1 MRAAVSRQGFTCGL
15 RLSAAG
21 MQPHKSPDR
30 CFRFCRYT
38 LGREGPFEGYCSEG
52 VEQYEFRVRVIVRQL
67 NSREMSF

>member
-21 MQPHKSPDR
+21 MQPHESPDR
-30 CFRFCRYT
+30 CFSFCRYA

-52 VEQYEFRVRVIVRQL
+52 VEQYEFRARVIVRQR